1 MTIHVTG
8 NDTKGQASTPQQP
21 EVIYSPEIAQTS
33 SFTTQAGTATA
44 NKQSGSVV
52 TINKPGSEI
61 LFDLSLV
68 EEMDDDEYVADILT
82 IFLGNTPKEFNDL
95 KKSCALNKCDDVY
108 KMAHKLKSSAGLLQ
122 TNSLLTLL
130 VKLEESAKA
139 GKSDEL
145 VKLAELANE
154 EYKKIETPLKAHLR
168 NLENKLRSD
177 K

>member
-1 MTIHVTG
+1 MTIHVAGT
-8 NDTKGQASTPQQP
+8 DTKGQASAPQQP

-33 SFTTQAGTATA
+33 SLTNETGSLTAG
-44 NKQSGSVV
+44 KQVNDSVV
-52 TINKPGSEI
+52 TVNKPGDEL

-82 IFLGNTPKEFNDL
+82 IFLGETPKEFNDL
-95 KKSCALNKCDDVY
+95 KKACFLNKCDDVY
-108 KMAHKLKSSAGLLQ
+108 KMAHKIKGSAGLLQ
-122 TNSLLTLL
+122 TNALLNLL

-139 GKSDEL
+139 GKNDEL

-168 NLENKLRSD
+168 NIEKKLR
-177 K
+177 

>member
-1 MTIHVTG
+1 MTIHVAGT
-8 NDTKGQASTPQQP
+8 DTKGQASAPQQP

-33 SFTTQAGTATA
+33 SFTTHAGD
-44 NKQSGSVV
+44 SVV
-52 TINKPGSEI
+52 TIDKPGSEI

-82 IFLGNTPKEFNDL
+82 IFLGETPKEFNDL
-95 KKSCALNKCDDVY
+95 KKACFLNKCDDVY
-108 KMAHKLKSSAGLLQ
+108 KMAHKIKGSAGLLQ
-122 TNSLLTLL
+122 TNALLNLL

-139 GKSDEL
+139 GKNDEL

-168 NLENKLRSD
+168 NIEKKLR
-177 K
+177 